1 MDVAAVVCLCVLW
14 VQHKHL
20 IKSLGALRAI
30 FEHGAHGGVA
40 VDIGVFPLD
49 VVFGSAFEGQVL
61 IHLHQ
66 GGVHL
71 PHTGALCAVED
82 IFFGSAGM
90 SVFNQYLFHHV
101 LNLLDSGQMRGRIF
115 FLQTLLDLQSK
126 AVSSLVILASHR
138 GRCAKDRPCD
148 FLHVIGGGPSVPFDD
163 GVEHEHSPLRES
175 FWSETIGKLV
185 V

>member
-1 MDVAAVVCLCVLW
+1 MWMSPAVVCLCVLW

-90 SVFNQYLFHHV
+90 SVFQSIPFPPCPESARQWA
-101 LNLLDSGQMRGRIF
+101 DEREDI

-126 AVSSLVILASHR
+126 AVSSLVILT
-138 GRCAKDRPCD
+138 PT
-148 FLHVIGGGPSVPFDD
+148 
-163 GVEHEHSPLRES
+163 GVAARKIARAIFSTS
-175 FWSETIGKLV
+175 
-185 V
+185 